1 MVFQVTCPVSYTHL
15 NVSSAVSYYFED
27 QELVAVV
34 IGLILAIAT
43 AAVIFGG
50 VHRIGIISSTVVPIM
65 ALLYIILGLY
75 ITLANVQKLPAIFGM
90 IMEQAFDLKAIM
102 GGFAGSCV
110 MYGIKRGL
118 FSNEAGM
125 GSAPNA
131 LSLIHI

>member
-1 MVFQVTCPVSYTHL
+1 M
-15 NVSSAVSYYFED
+15 SSAVSYYFED

-102 GGFAGSCV
+102 GGLPV
-110 MYGIKRGL
+110 L
-118 FSNEAGM
+118 V
-125 GSAPNA
+125 
-131 LSLIHI
+131 